1 MDPQWDRRKF
11 LRRAARSGL
20 GAMAML
26 SGCGRFDLLSPP
38 VGRSREEEGL
48 VSREPESLYAR
59 HGRPGHWF
67 NPWWRNPLKFYS
79 YYKMRL
85 LYKNEWLEAKSHPPV
100 VPRVENS
107 GDYLSRPERSAS
119 ITWVGHCTFVIKD
132 GRDTILTDPQFNRRA
147 FLPRRVHPPGVPI
160 EKIPPDA
167 IALLSHNHY
176 DHMDSWTIETL
187 PKSLAWFMPVG
198 LGKWFRGVGRKRVVE
213 LTWWETARQGR
224 WKVTCL
230 PAQHWSNRIGMS
242 RNSTLW
248 CSWLIESDERKYF
261 FAGDTGYFHGFAE
274 YGRKLGPI
282 DLAML
287 PIGAYAPRWFM
298 RYSHM
303 DPAEA
308 YRAFGEL
315 RARWMVPMHWG
326 TFDLTNEPVDQPPKE
341 LKKAIRDSGGDP
353 SVVRLMAIGER
364 WSLPET

>member
-230 PAQHWSNRIGMS
+230 PAQHWSNRIWDVEKQHPMV
-242 RNSTLW
+242 L
-248 CSWLIESDERKYF
+248 
-261 FAGDTGYFHGFAE
+261 
-274 YGRKLGPI
+274 
-282 DLAML
+282 LA
-287 PIGAYAPRWFM
+287 
-298 RYSHM
+298 H
-303 DPAEA
+303 
-308 YRAFGEL
+308 
-315 RARWMVPMHWG
+315 
-326 TFDLTNEPVDQPPKE
+326 
-341 LKKAIRDSGGDP
+341 
-353 SVVRLMAIGER
+353 
-364 WSLPET
+364 